1 MTADDIT
8 LLAEQLAPRV
18 ASGLLDDPRFRLML
32 REVSLAVSAESERIR
47 RENLPREFVACC
59 ATAGVHLKVKSGEVF
74 SSGPIPVELE
84 KFQQLFHD
92 EIVAYL
98 TRPPVIH
105 TNGTP
110 EPARQKP

>member
-18 ASGLLDDPRFRLML
+18 AAAVLDDPRFRGMV
-32 REVSLAVSAESERIR
+32 REAALCVAVESERVR
-47 RENLPREFVACC
+47 REELPREFVACC
-59 ATAGVHLKVKSGEVF
+59 AASGVHLRVKGGEVF

-84 KFQQLFHD
+84 KFQQLYHD

-98 TRPPVIH
+98 LKPPVLH

>member
-8 LLAEQLAPRV
+8 LLAEQLAPKV
-18 ASGLLDDPRFRLML
+18 AAALLDDPRFRLLL
-32 REVSLAVSAESERIR
+32 REVVLAASAESERLR
-47 RENLPREFVACC
+47 REELPREFVACC
-59 ATAGVHLKVKSGEVF
+59 AMSGVHLKVKGGEVF

-84 KFQQLFHD
+84 KFQQLYRD

-110 EPARQKP
+110 EPARTK